1 MSIPIFF
8 HKINVIQRIRNAF
21 IFLKKKNFK
30 MEIFLSAFLIMCM
43 RITDVTIS
51 TIRTLMVVQGRKYI
65 AGVLGFFEVTIW
77 VFAIRHI
84 MLHIDNLWNI
94 LGYSTGFGL
103 GNIIGITLEQ
113 KFGLGYIQAYVI
125 SRYFVDK
132 IANELRKN
140 KFGVTLLPA
149 EGGSGGQSIIVSVL
163 SRKRQKELFEIVERI
178 DPDAFITIQSVTPHR
193 GYIPTRP

>member
-1 MSIPIFF
+1 
-8 HKINVIQRIRNAF
+8 
-21 IFLKKKNFK
+21 

-125 SRYFVDK
+125 SRHFVDK

-149 EGGSGGQSIIVSVL
+149 EGGSGGQSIIVSVI
-163 SRKRQKELFEIVERI
+163 SRKRQKELLEIVERI